1 MEQTVTLESYHSN
14 FIVTVVTK
22 EVTIVTRV
30 TRMARRSYLR
40 LSTLDLSMGRDKRG
54 DLDRLSLAGKEK
66 SALALLEACEQSQP
80 WDLQPG
86 L

>member
-1 MEQTVTLESYHSN
+1 
-14 FIVTVVTK
+14 
-22 EVTIVTRV
+22 
-30 TRMARRSYLR
+30 MARRSYLR
-40 LSTLDLSMGRDKRG
+40 LSTLDLSIGRDKRG

>member
-1 MEQTVTLESYHSN
+1 MESYHSN